1 MGADSEVLA
10 HLRKFE
16 GVQDAYQVYG
26 VYDLVAK
33 VTVDSTEKIKEIVTQ
48 KIRKMDK
55 VYSTLTLIVY

>member
-10 HLRKFE
+10 HLRKLE